1 MLKVL
6 SLFSGIGAFERAL
19 ENLKIPHEVVNYCEI
34 DKYASKAYSLL
45 HGVSEADNLVDV
57 TKIDTSKLPK
67 DIDLVTYGF
76 PCQDIS
82 LAGKQRGL
90 EHEGEK
96 TRSGLVWDAHKVI
109 QDTMPKVALCENVKN
124 LTGKKFKAEFEAI
137 LANLEEIGY
146 NNYWQVLNAK
156 DYGVPQNRERV
167 FIVSIRKDIDKG
179 SFVFPEKQP
188 LVLRLKD
195 ILDEEVE
202 EKFYLSEAN
211 LKWLKEHNDR
221 HEAKGTGFLWKPK
234 DGDDIA
240 STLRANG
247 DFAPTDN
254 SIKVVGNYSPSG
266 HEASRILD
274 PDGRSETVKENH
286 GTVNAV
292 LLGNIYGDH
301 CGTGFAGN
309 VYDKKAI
316 SPALQT
322 MQGGNRQPLIVDKP
336 VLVGGIGE
344 KNFGKQYRQGNRIY
358 SADATAM
365 ALNAQPVG
373 NAGGNSYLYQ
383 VDYRVRKLTPSE
395 CFKLMGFTQADA
407 QMLSANKISN
417 TQLYKMAGNSIV
429 VDVLMAIF
437 KELYLK

>member
-1 MLKVL
+1 MTAIKEEKGKMLKVL

-45 HGVSEADNLVDV
+45 QGVSEEDNLWDV

-90 EHEGEK
+90 KHEGEK

-195 ILDEEVE
+195 ILDEE
-202 EKFYLSEAN
+202 
-211 LKWLKEHNDR
+211 
-221 HEAKGTGFLWKPK
+221 
-234 DGDDIA
+234 
-240 STLRANG
+240 
-247 DFAPTDN
+247 TDN
-254 SIKVVGNYSPSG
+254 SIKVELEPVNTEKDGTCRTVKAQYGKSSQANFIRTGDQGANGVAIKVVGNYSPSG

-274 PDGRSETVKENH
+274 PDGIAPTVKENH

-292 LLGNIYGDH
+292 LLCNIYGAH
-301 CGTGFAGN
+301 CG
-309 VYDKKAI
+309 
-316 SPALQT
+316 S
-322 MQGGNRQPLIVDKP
+322 
-336 VLVGGIGE
+336 
-344 KNFGKQYRQGNRIY
+344 
-358 SADATAM
+358 
-365 ALNAQPVG
+365 
-373 NAGGNSYLYQ
+373 GNSYLYQ

-395 CFKLMGFTQADA
+395 CFKLMGFTQADVR
-407 QMLSANKISN
+407 MLSANKISN

-437 KELYLK
+437 KGLYLK

>member
-1 MLKVL
+1 M
-6 SLFSGIGAFERAL
+6 
-19 ENLKIPHEVVNYCEI
+19 
-34 DKYASKAYSLL
+34 
-45 HGVSEADNLVDV
+45 VDV

-67 DIDLVTYGF
+67 NIDLVTYGF

-247 DFAPTDN
+247 AFAPTDN

-274 PDGRSETVKENH
+274 PDGLAPTVKENH

-322 MQGGNRQPLIVDKP
+322 MQGGNRQPLIVDEEVNALDVYNRKMKTDGICGTLTATGGSTMNHCGTFCVKP
-336 VLVGGIGE
+336 H
-344 KNFGKQYRQGNRIY
+344 NRI
-358 SADATAM
+358 
-365 ALNAQPVG
+365 
-373 NAGGNSYLYQ
+373 
-383 VDYRVRKLTPSE
+383 RKLTPSE
-395 CFKLMGFTQADA
+395 CFNHTPCF
-407 QMLSANKISN
+407 SF
-417 TQLYKMAGNSIV
+417 LYV
-429 VDVLMAIF
+429 YC
-437 KELYLK
+437 LYRFH

>member
-45 HGVSEADNLVDV
+45 HGISEEDNLVDV

-67 DIDLVTYGF
+67 DIDLLTYGF

-211 LKWLKEHNDR
+211 LKWLKELNDR

-247 DFAPTDN
+247 AFAPTDN

-274 PDGRSETVKENH
+274 PDGLAPTIKENH

-322 MQGGNRQPLIVDKP
+322 MQGGNRQPLIVDEEVNALDVYNRKMKTDGICGTLTATGGSTMNHCGTFCVKP
-336 VLVGGIGE
+336 H
-344 KNFGKQYRQGNRIY
+344 NRI
-358 SADATAM
+358 
-365 ALNAQPVG
+365 
-373 NAGGNSYLYQ
+373 
-383 VDYRVRKLTPSE
+383 RKLTPSE
-395 CFKLMGFTQADA
+395 CFKLMGFTQADV

>member
-1 MLKVL
+1 MSLKVL

-45 HGVSEADNLVDV
+45 HGISEEDNLVDV

-67 DIDLVTYGF
+67 NIDLVTYGF

-96 TRSGLVWDAHKVI
+96 TRSGLVWDAHKII

-179 SFVFPEKQP
+179 SFSFPEKQP

-211 LKWLKEHNDR
+211 LKWLQEHNDR

-247 DFAPTDN
+247 AFAPTDN

-274 PDGRSETVKENH
+274 PDGLAPTVKENH

-322 MQGGNRQPLIVDKP
+322 MQGGNRQPLIVDEEVNALDVYNRKMKTDGICGTPTATGGSTMNHCGTFCVKP
-336 VLVGGIGE
+336 H
-344 KNFGKQYRQGNRIY
+344 NRI
-358 SADATAM
+358 
-365 ALNAQPVG
+365 
-373 NAGGNSYLYQ
+373 
-383 VDYRVRKLTPSE
+383 RKLTPSE
-395 CFKLMGFTQADA
+395 CFKLMGFTQADV

>member
-45 HGVSEADNLVDV
+45 HGISEEDNLVDV

-90 EHEGEK
+90 GHEGEK

-179 SFVFPEKQP
+179 SFSFPEGVP
-188 LVLRLKD
+188 LELRLKD

-211 LKWLKEHNDR
+211 LKWLQEHNER
-221 HEAKGTGFLWKPK
+221 HQAKGTGFLWRPK
-234 DGDDIA
+234 TGDEIA

-247 DFAPTDN
+247 VFAPTDN
-254 SIKVVGNYSPSG
+254 SIIVVGNLFPSG
-266 HEASRILD
+266 HEAGRILD
-274 PDGRSETVKENH
+274 TNGIAPTVKEIH
-286 GTVNAV
+286 GTGITI

-309 VYDKKAI
+309 VYDKEGI

-322 MQGGNRQPLIVDKP
+322 MQGGNRQPLITEDV
-336 VLVGGIGE
+336 
-344 KNFGKQYRQGNRIY
+344 RI
-358 SADATAM
+358 
-365 ALNAQPVG
+365 
-373 NAGGNSYLYQ
+373 
-383 VDYRVRKLTPSE
+383 RKLTPSE
-395 CFKLMGFTQADA
+395 CFKLMGFTQADV

>member
-45 HGVSEADNLVDV
+45 QGVSEEDNLWDV

-179 SFVFPEKQP
+179 SFAFPEKQP

-211 LKWLKEHNDR
+211 LKWLQEHNDR

-247 DFAPTDN
+247 AFAPTDN

-274 PDGRSETVKENH
+274 PDGLAPTVKENH

-322 MQGGNRQPLIVDKP
+322 MQGGNRQPLIVDEEVNALDVYNRKMKTDGICGTLTATGGSTMNHCGTFCVKP
-336 VLVGGIGE
+336 H
-344 KNFGKQYRQGNRIY
+344 NRI
-358 SADATAM
+358 
-365 ALNAQPVG
+365 
-373 NAGGNSYLYQ
+373 
-383 VDYRVRKLTPSE
+383 RKLTPSE
-395 CFKLMGFTQADA
+395 CFKLMGFTQADV

>member
-19 ENLKIPHEVVNYCEI
+19 ENLKITHEIVNYCEI
-34 DKYASKAYSLL
+34 DKYASKAFALL
-45 HGVSEADNLVDV
+45 HNVSEDKNLVDV

-179 SFVFPEKQP
+179 SFSFPEKQP
-188 LVLRLKD
+188 LILRLKD
-195 ILDEEVE
+195 ILNEEVE

-211 LKWLKEHNDR
+211 LKWLQEHNDR

-234 DGDDIA
+234 DGTCRTIKA
-240 STLRANG
+240 QYGKSSQANFIRTG
-247 DFAPTDN
+247 DQGATGVA
-254 SIKVVGNYSPSG
+254 IKVVGNYSPSG
-266 HEASRILD
+266 HESSRILD
-274 PDGRSETVKENH
+274 PDGLAPTIKENH
-286 GTVNAV
+286 GTVYAV

-309 VYDKKAI
+309 VCDKKAI
-316 SPALQT
+316 SPSLQT
-322 MQGGNRQPLIVDKP
+322 MQGGNRQPLIVDEEVNALDDYNRKMKTDGICGTLTATGGSSMNHCGTFCVKP
-336 VLVGGIGE
+336 
-344 KNFGKQYRQGNRIY
+344 YNRI
-358 SADATAM
+358 
-365 ALNAQPVG
+365 
-373 NAGGNSYLYQ
+373 
-383 VDYRVRKLTPSE
+383 RKLTPSE
-395 CFKLMGFTQADA
+395 CFKLMGFTQADV

>member
-45 HGVSEADNLVDV
+45 QGVSEEDNLWDV

-96 TRSGLVWDAHKVI
+96 TRSGLVWDAHKII

-247 DFAPTDN
+247 AFAPTDN

-274 PDGRSETVKENH
+274 PDGLAPTVKENH

-301 CGTGFAGN
+301 CGTGFADN

-322 MQGGNRQPLIVDKP
+322 MQGGNRQPLIVDEEVNALDVYNRKMKTDGICGTLTATGGSTMNHCGTFCVKP
-336 VLVGGIGE
+336 H
-344 KNFGKQYRQGNRIY
+344 NRI
-358 SADATAM
+358 
-365 ALNAQPVG
+365 
-373 NAGGNSYLYQ
+373 
-383 VDYRVRKLTPSE
+383 RKLTPSE
-395 CFKLMGFTQADA
+395 CFKLMGFTQADV

>member
-45 HGVSEADNLVDV
+45 HGISEEDNLVDV

-67 DIDLVTYGF
+67 NIDLVTYGF

-247 DFAPTDN
+247 AFAPTDN

-274 PDGRSETVKENH
+274 PDGLAPTVKENH

-322 MQGGNRQPLIVDKP
+322 MQGGNRQPLIVDEEVNALDVYNRKMKTDGICGTLTATGGSTMNHCGTFCVKP
-336 VLVGGIGE
+336 H
-344 KNFGKQYRQGNRIY
+344 N
-358 SADATAM
+358 
-365 ALNAQPVG
+365 
-373 NAGGNSYLYQ
+373 
-383 VDYRVRKLTPSE
+383 RVRKLTPSE
-395 CFKLMGFTQADA
+395 CFKLMGFAQADV

>member
-45 HGVSEADNLVDV
+45 HGISEEDNLVDV

-179 SFVFPEKQP
+179 SFSFPEGVP
-188 LVLRLKD
+188 LELRLKD

-211 LKWLKEHNDR
+211 LKWLKEHNER
-221 HEAKGTGFLWKPK
+221 HQAKGTGFLWRPK
-234 DGDDIA
+234 TGDEIA

-247 DFAPTDN
+247 AFAPTDN
-254 SIKVVGNYSPSG
+254 SIIVVGNYSPSG

-274 PDGRSETVKENH
+274 PNGIAPTVKENH

-309 VYDKKAI
+309 VYDKEAI

-322 MQGGNRQPLIVDKP
+322 MQGGNRQPLITEGV
-336 VLVGGIGE
+336 
-344 KNFGKQYRQGNRIY
+344 RI
-358 SADATAM
+358 
-365 ALNAQPVG
+365 
-373 NAGGNSYLYQ
+373 
-383 VDYRVRKLTPSE
+383 RKLTPSE
-395 CFKLMGFTQADA
+395 CFKLMGFTQADV